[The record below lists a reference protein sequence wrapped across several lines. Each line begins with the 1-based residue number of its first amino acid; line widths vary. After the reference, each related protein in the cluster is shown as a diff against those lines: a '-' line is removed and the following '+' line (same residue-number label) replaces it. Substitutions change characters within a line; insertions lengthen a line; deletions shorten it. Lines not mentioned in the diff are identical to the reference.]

1 MTVIDSD
8 AHIVE
13 CDETWSYLDPADRQY
28 RPVRVA
34 ETDANGEPKEYW
46 HIDGNIFPAG
56 RPGLTQARVGPHPDK
71 VATPDE
77 SASEFPISSS
87 ETWLTSRW
95 HGKHT
100 TFEYKRLAYGVGATG
115 R

>member
-13 CDETWSYLDPADRQY
+13 CDETWSYLDPSDWEY

-46 HIDGNIFPAG
+46 LIDGNVFPEDAPASARRASG
-56 RPGLTQARVGPHPDK
+56 RTQTR
-71 VATPDE
+71 
-77 SASEFPISSS
+77 SSRP
-87 ETWLTSRW
+87 TSRN
-95 HGKHT
+95 T
-100 TFEYKRLAYGVGATG
+100 
-115 R
+115 